1 MGDKKLT
8 HIKGWLV
15 RHSDGLNLVLE
26 LKVVC
31 VLSLVSIKAGIDQC
45 MGNYPISSLNLL
57 IGSSQCQHRY
67 LFEAYEVHNLS
78 TVV

>member
-57 IGSSQCQHRY
+57 IGSCSASTETY
-67 LFEAYEVHNLS
+67 LKHTKY
-78 TVV
+78 TT